1 MEEINNDKLFF
12 KIWRNNFIKDN
23 ILQHLKLYSYNYW
36 PRIFSN
42 CQSIKERETKEYLN
56 SIHLSPFP
64 NFGTDGNE
72 FVIDDLNDNNS
83 DVSLSDSDNDGYDTN
98 HDSIYYK
105 TIKKKEKYPMST
117 LINKSKENKTFR
129 LSLKVSNN
137 VNNVNII
144 NNSSSSIS
152 RSRSSSSSSIGSISS
167 RNSIIGNN
175 NENINFQ
182 EEEVE
187 EEEELITFMDQ
198 NFLNLILPFKTLES
212 VFVDFRNVSAPYK
225 QFPIPLIPESVK
237 YLRIGDFYRGW
248 SFSDYFQNGN
258 GKNLTSLNLGN
269 CFTQEI
275 KPNLLPPNLV
285 ELTIGSQFS
294 RELKVNSLPN
304 TLQYLYIGHSF
315 DIEFSSEGILPNSL
329 TDLRLAAYNQPF
341 RGNILSNLQNL
352 KKLILPRFN
361 QIIYPGFLPQSL
373 QFLRFGYSFKSK
385 IKEYSLPSNL
395 KYFKIQSDWKQY
407 IQPKLFPISL
417 KSLKFKSHSTDLTN
431 LPIDL
436 KYLKI
441 SQFNNKSL
449 NNKKVSIITKVKNKI
464 NNNNNNNSNNN
475 NSNNNNNNNNFNN
488 LISLKIGLFNKMIYP
503 NDLPNGLTNLE
514 LKNFNQNLRPS
525 TFPNTIKYLKL
536 IDFNN
541 GGKPLKKDC
550 LPQQLK
556 RLEFSFFNQSIE
568 WLPTE
573 CLEVIYLGSSFNQP
587 IAEGILPKTLKFLE
601 ISCGIY
607 DKDIQLPNETMILKY
622 SPLSS
627 YNSTLSDSFL
637 NKINDYKLVELLSHQ
652 SIPPNCTKL
661 TVSKRVSCKD
671 IEFPKSIRSIKLDNL
686 SIDINN
692 LTNLGNGLKSLCNLM
707 EFQVSL
713 YPVEFQESNI
723 PNTIEILKLGFKCY
737 HLISPIIF
745 PSLKELHII
754 GDACPV
760 ILNDDPTAFPNLHS
774 IFVKVSHI
782 TFLDSIKQSNY
793 FKYIK
798 LIK

>member
-42 CQSIKERETKEYLN
+42 CQSIKDRETKEYLN

-72 FVIDDLNDNNS
+72 NVIDDLNDNNS
-83 DVSLSDSDNDGYDTN
+83 DVSLSDSDGEYDTR

-105 TIKKKEKYPMST
+105 TIKKKDKYQVAT
-117 LINKSKENKTFR
+117 LTNEPKKNKKFR

-137 VNNVNII
+137 VNI
-144 NNSSSSIS
+144 NNNNQGLNSSSS
-152 RSRSSSSSSIGSISS
+152 SSSSSSIGSISS
-167 RNSIIGNN
+167 RNSIIGNSN
-175 NENINFQ
+175 DNINFQ
-182 EEEVE
+182 EEEEVKVE
-187 EEEELITFMDQ
+187 EEEIITFMNQ
-198 NFLNLILPFKTLES
+198 NFLNLILPFKTLEF

-225 QFPIPLIPESVK
+225 QYPIPLIPESVK

-248 SFSDYFQNGN
+248 SFKDYFQNGN
-258 GKNLTSLNLGN
+258 GKNLTSLDLGN

-275 KPNLLPPNLV
+275 IPNLLPPNLV

-315 DIEFSSEGILPNSL
+315 DVEFSSEGILPNSL
-329 TDLRLAAYNQPF
+329 TDLRLASYNQPF

-361 QIIYPGFLPQSL
+361 QLIYPGFLPQSL
-373 QFLRFGYSFKSK
+373 QFLRFGYSFESK
-385 IKEYSLPSNL
+385 IKENSLPNNL

-417 KSLKFKSHSTDLTN
+417 KSLKFKSYSMNLAN
-431 LPIDL
+431 LPINL

-441 SQFNNKSL
+441 KQLNNKSL
-449 NNKKVSIITKVKNKI
+449 NNKNVSIISKVKNKI
-464 NNNNNNNSNNN
+464 NNSNNNSINN
-475 NSNNNNNNNNFNN
+475 NNNNNNNNFNN
-488 LISLKIGLFNKMIYP
+488 LISLKIGLFNKIIYP

-514 LKNFNQNLRPS
+514 LKNFNQNLKPS
-525 TFPNTIKYLKL
+525 ALPNTIKYLKL
-536 IDFNN
+536 RDFNN

-556 RLEFSFFNQSIE
+556 RLEFSIFNQSIE
-568 WLPTE
+568 WLPNE

-601 ISCGIY
+601 ISCSTY

-622 SPLSS
+622 SPFSS
-627 YNSTLSDSFL
+627 NNFTLSDSFFK
-637 NKINDYKLVELLSHQ
+637 KINDYKVVELSNQ

-661 TVSKRVSCKD
+661 TVSKRVCCKG
-671 IEFPKSIRSIKLDNL
+671 IEFPKSIRSIKFDNL

-692 LTNLGNGLKSLCNLM
+692 LTNLVNILKSSCNLI

-713 YPVEFQESNI
+713 YPTEFQESNI
-723 PNTIEILKLGFKCY
+723 PNTIEILKLGLKCY

-754 GDACPV
+754 GDACPI

-774 IFVKVSHI
+774 IFVKVSNI